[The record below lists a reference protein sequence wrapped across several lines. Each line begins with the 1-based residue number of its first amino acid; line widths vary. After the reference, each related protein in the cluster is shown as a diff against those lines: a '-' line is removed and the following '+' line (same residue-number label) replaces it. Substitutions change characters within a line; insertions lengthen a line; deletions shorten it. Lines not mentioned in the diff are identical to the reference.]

1 MLKQTFYFV
10 KMKKGDLLANDMGK
24 FDEARVKGID
34 VTLGEVFEETA
45 QGNEVIRLGYGFE
58 GFAFRVDFTIEGK
71 AIFA

>member
-1 MLKQTFYFV
+1 
-10 KMKKGDLLANDMGK
+10 MKKGDLLANDMGK

-58 GFAFRVDFTIEGK
+58 GFAF
-71 AIFA
+71 